1 MKLVATLDGR
11 SEAVE
16 VREESGRYLVT
27 IGDTALA
34 VDARQ
39 PVPGLLTLLVDGASW
54 RAEVTRED
62 DGWAVIVDGERHV
75 VTLEEQVRF
84 QAHAGKPAAAG
95 GQTLRSPMPGKIA
108 HIAVTAGSAVQP
120 GDTVLVI
127 EAMKME
133 NEIKA
138 TVAGTVSEVRVAV
151 GQPVNAGDLLVVIG

>member
-11 SEAVE
+11 SEPVE
-16 VREESGRYLVT
+16 VREEGATYRVT
-27 IGDTALA
+27 VGDTTLV

-39 PVPGLLTLLVDGASW
+39 PVPGVLSLLVDGACW
-54 RAEVTRED
+54 RAEVAREE
-62 DGWAVIVDGERHV
+62 DGWVVIVDGERHAV
-75 VTLEEQVRF
+75 ILEEEARF

-95 GQTLRSPMPGKIA
+95 GQTLRSPMPGKIS
-108 HIAVTAGSAVQP
+108 HVAVERGSAVQP

-138 TVAGTVSEVRVAV
+138 SVAGAVREVRVTV
-151 GQPVNAGDLLVVIG
+151 GQPVNAGDVLVVIE